1 MNINYSPTTSV
12 ENPTFGIVGA
22 NKGNPATV
30 MFLFVIMVV
39 FYLLFSSLGG
49 SGSGSGDGPSG
60 SGSSTGLF
68 SLFSSSS
75 SSSSTSSSSES
86 SGAGSNPRLTRLFE
100 ILVWAIF
107 VVLIFVN
114 GAQYLFNV
122 NLTAEVRNLFSEHP
136 EIDIAVEQPGGG
148 SNALPVLKMQKQ
160 VFNIPGNYYNYEDAK
175 AICDAYGAR
184 LASYSE
190 MEEAYNKGA
199 EWCSYGWSDN
209 QMALFPTQ
217 KNTWRKLQ
225 KVKGHE
231 NDCGR
236 PGVNGGYIDKSDT
249 KYGVNCYGN
258 KPPMTADAAKLM
270 QQTPIYPKNMN
281 DLKHQERVDHW
292 RNKISEILVAPF
304 NHEAWSLM

>member
-1 MNINYSPTTSV
+1 MNINYNPITSV
-12 ENPTFGIVGA
+12 ENPTFGIASA
-22 NKGNPATV
+22 NKGNPA
-30 MFLFVIMVV
+30 MVV
-39 FYLLFSSLGG
+39 FLIVIIVVFYILFSSG
-49 SGSGSGDGPSG
+49 SGSGSADGSSS
-60 SGSSTGLF
+60 SGSSGSIF
-68 SLFSSSS
+68 SVFSSDSSSS
-75 SSSSTSSSSES
+75 SSSSGNGSSN
-86 SGAGSNPRLTRLFE
+86 GSNPRLTRLFE
-100 ILVWAIF
+100 ILVWSIF
-107 VVLIFVN
+107 IVLIFVN
-114 GAQYLFNV
+114 GMQYLFNV
-122 NLTAEVRNLFSEHP
+122 NMTAEVRNLFSEHP
-136 EIDIAVEQPGGG
+136 EIDIAVEQPNS
-148 SNALPVLKMQKQ
+148 SNALPVLKLQKQ

-184 LASYSE
+184 LASYNE

-217 KNTWRKLQ
+217 KDTWRKLQ

-231 NDCGR
+231 HDCGR
-236 PGVNGGYIDKSDT
+236 PGVNGGYIDKSDS

-304 NHEAWSLM
+304 NHSAWSLM

>member
-1 MNINYSPTTSV
+1 MNINYNPTTSV
-12 ENPTFGIVGA
+12 ENPTFGIVGS
-22 NKGNPATV
+22 NKGNPTIV
-30 MFLFVIMVV
+30 IFLFVIIVV

-49 SGSGSGDGPSG
+49 GLGGGDSGSSGSGSAAGGIFNVFS
-60 SGSSTGLF
+60 SGSSAAQPG
-68 SLFSSSS
+68 SPSSM
-75 SSSSTSSSSES
+75 
-86 SGAGSNPRLTRLFE
+86 NPRLTRLFE
-100 ILVWAIF
+100 ILIWSVFI
-107 VVLIFVN
+107 VLIFVN
-114 GAQYLFNV
+114 GMQYLFNI
-122 NLTAEVRNLFSEHP
+122 NLTAEVRNLFSANP
-136 EIDIAVEQPGGG
+136 EIDISVEQPDG
-148 SNALPVLKMQKQ
+148 NPAMPVLKMQKQ
-160 VFNIPGNYYNYEDAK
+160 VFNIPGNFYNYEDAK

-217 KNTWRKLQ
+217 KDTWRKLQ

-231 NDCGR
+231 HDCGR
-236 PGVNGGYIDKSDT
+236 PGVNGGYIEKADS

-281 DLKHQERVDHW
+281 DIKHQERVDHW
-292 RNKISEILVAPF
+292 RNKISEILVSPF

>member
-1 MNINYSPTTSV
+1 MNINYNPTTSV
-12 ENPTFGIVGA
+12 ENPTFGIVGS
-22 NKGNPATV
+22 NKGNPTIV
-30 MFLFVIMVV
+30 IFLFVIIVV

-49 SGSGSGDGPSG
+49 GGGDSGSSGSGSAAGGIFNVFS
-60 SGSSTGLF
+60 SGSSAQPG
-68 SLFSSSS
+68 
-75 SSSSTSSSSES
+75 SSSST
-86 SGAGSNPRLTRLFE
+86 NPRLTRLFE
-100 ILVWAIF
+100 ILIWSVF

-114 GAQYLFNV
+114 GMQYLFNI
-122 NLTAEVRNLFSEHP
+122 NLTAEVRNLFSAHP
-136 EIDIAVEQPGGG
+136 EIDIAVEQPDGNSGM
-148 SNALPVLKMQKQ
+148 PVLKMQKQ
-160 VFNIPGNYYNYEDAK
+160 VFNIPGNFYNYEDAK

-217 KNTWRKLQ
+217 KDTWRKLQ
-225 KVKGHE
+225 KIKGHE
-231 NDCGR
+231 RDCGR
-236 PGVNGGYIDKSDT
+236 PGVNGGYIEKVDS

-281 DLKHQERVDHW
+281 DIKHQERVNHW
-292 RNKISEILVAPF
+292 RNKISEILVSPF

>member
-1 MNINYSPTTSV
+1 MNINYNPTTSV
-12 ENPTFGIVGA
+12 ENPTFGIAGA
-22 NKGNPATV
+22 NKGNPVTV
-30 MFLFVIMVV
+30 VFLFVIIVV
-39 FYLLFSSLGG
+39 FYLLFSSLGDGG
-49 SGSGSGDGPSG
+49 SGSGSG
-60 SGSSTGLF
+60 SSGLF
-68 SLFSSSS
+68 SVFSSASSSSASSSS
-75 SSSSTSSSSES
+75 SDASSNLTN
-86 SGAGSNPRLTRLFE
+86 SNPRLTRLFE

-107 VVLIFVN
+107 IVLIFVN

-122 NLTAEVRNLFSEHP
+122 NLTAEVRNLFSAHP
-136 EIDIAVEQPGGG
+136 EIDIAVEQPNG
-148 SNALPVLKMQKQ
+148 STALPVLKMQKQ
-160 VFNIPGNYYNYEDAK
+160 VFNIPGNYYNYDDAK

-184 LASYSE
+184 LASYNE

-217 KNTWRKLQ
+217 KYTWRKLQ
-225 KVKGHE
+225 KIKGHE
-231 NDCGR
+231 QDCGR
-236 PGVNGGYIDKSDT
+236 PGVNGGYIDKTDS

-281 DLKHQERVDHW
+281 DLQHQERVDHW

>member
-1 MNINYSPTTSV
+1 MNINYNPMTSV
-12 ENPTFGIVGA
+12 ENPTFGIVSS
-22 NKGNPATV
+22 NKGNPTIV
-30 MFLFVIMVV
+30 IFLFVIIVV

-49 SGSGSGDGPSG
+49 GGGGGDSGSSGSGSGTGGIFNVFSSG
-60 SGSSTGLF
+60 SGSSAQPG
-68 SLFSSSS
+68 
-75 SSSSTSSSSES
+75 SSSST
-86 SGAGSNPRLTRLFE
+86 NPRLTRLFE
-100 ILVWAIF
+100 ILIWSVFI
-107 VVLIFVN
+107 VLIFVN
-114 GAQYLFNV
+114 GMQYLFNI
-122 NLTAEVRNLFSEHP
+122 NLTAEVRNLFSANP
-136 EIDIAVEQPGGG
+136 EIDISIEQPDGNSGM
-148 SNALPVLKMQKQ
+148 PVLKMQKQ
-160 VFNIPGNYYNYEDAK
+160 VFNIPGNFYNYEDAK

-217 KNTWRKLQ
+217 KDTWRKLQ
-225 KVKGHE
+225 KIKGHE
-231 NDCGR
+231 RDCGR
-236 PGVNGGYIDKSDT
+236 PGVNGGYIEKADS

-281 DLKHQERVDHW
+281 DIKHQERVDHW
-292 RNKISEILVAPF
+292 RKKISEILVSPF

>member
-1 MNINYSPTTSV
+1 MNINYNPVTSI
-12 ENPTFGIVGA
+12 ENPTFGIAAA
-22 NKGNPATV
+22 NKGNPAIV
-30 MFLFVIMVV
+30 VFLIVIIVV
-39 FYLLFSSLGG
+39 FYMLFSSMGAAGSGQQGSNSNSGGLFSVFSSDSGAG
-49 SGSGSGDGPSG
+49 SGSGSGSAD
-60 SGSSTGLF
+60 
-68 SLFSSSS
+68 
-75 SSSSTSSSSES
+75 
-86 SGAGSNPRLTRLFE
+86 SNPRLTRLFE
-100 ILVWAIF
+100 ILVWSIF
-107 VVLIFVN
+107 IVLIFVN
-114 GAQYLFNV
+114 GMQYLFNV
-122 NLTAEVRNLFSEHP
+122 NLTAEVRNLFSQNP
-136 EIDIAVEQPGGG
+136 EIDIAVEQPNS
-148 SNALPVLKMQKQ
+148 SNALPVLKLQKQ

-184 LASYSE
+184 LASYNE

-217 KNTWRKLQ
+217 KDTWRKLQ

-236 PGVNGGYIDKSDT
+236 PGVNGGYIDKTNS

-304 NHEAWSLM
+304 NHSAWSLM